1 MLTRV
6 FHTRL
11 KQFAVQAERLVDPTL
26 ATRPFAVITSPAQN
40 GTILALSSEARA
52 EGLVKGMRVSLARKV
67 SRAAVLLPF
76 NAPLYQKVQGILFQ
90 RLVRFSPAVDFQSMY
105 LPSVNDNIGPE
116 FDLW

>member
-11 KQFAVQAERLVDPTL
+11 AHFAVQAERLVDPTL
-26 ATRPFAVITSPAQN
+26 ATRPIAVITSPAQN

-67 SRAAVLLPF
+67 SRAAMLLPF
-76 NAPLYQKVQGILFQ
+76 NASLYQ
-90 RLVRFSPAVDFQSMY
+90 
-105 LPSVNDNIGPE
+105 
-116 FDLW
+116 